1 MVGSLFRKLFGSKND
16 RELRRYKKLIQ
27 AVNQL
32 EDEVSALDGA
42 ALKAKTPE
50 FRERLSGG
58 ETLEQLMPE
67 AFAVVR
73 EAARRSLGLRHFD
86 VQLIGGAVL
95 HEGKIAEMRTG
106 EGKTLVA
113 TLPAYLNSLTG
124 NGVHVI
130 TVNDYLA
137 HRDAQWMGPVFHT
150 LGLTVGSIQSFAG
163 PETPNSFLYDDASGA
178 ASDTAGGMRPASR
191 REAYAADITYGTN
204 NEFGFDYLRDNMA
217 LSLEDKSQRALAY
230 AIVDEVD
237 SILIDEART
246 PLIISGAAQDSSA
259 LYKKINVLVQ
269 KLTRQ
274 QHSVKEGVE
283 ELLDRNNSA
292 EEYTGHFILD
302 EQTRQVELTEAGH
315 EVVEGLLVS
324 EDLLEVDDNLYQ
336 PTNLSLLHHI
346 HNALRAH
353 HLFHLDVEYIVQNG
367 EVVLIDEHTGRTMAG
382 RRLSEGLHQ
391 AIEAKEGVNI
401 QSESQTLASTTFQN
415 YFRLYDKLAG
425 MTGTADTEAYEFQQI
440 YGLPVVV
447 IPTNTKVMREDLN
460 DLIFQSEAEKYQAVV
475 EDIESCMS
483 QGAPV
488 LVGTASIETSERL
501 STLLTG
507 KSIAHKVLNAKFH
520 EKEAQIVAQ
529 AGRPGALTIATNMAG
544 RGTDIV
550 LGGSWEFE
558 VAELDNPSDAQIKRI
573 KDAWQERHDAV
584 IAAGGLHILGTERHE
599 SRRIDNQLRGRSG
612 RQGDPG
618 VTRFYLSMEDNL
630 MRLFI
635 SDRVKSIMGAI
646 GLEDGEAI
654 EHRMV
659 SNAVEKAQRK
669 VEGRNFDIRK
679 QLLEY
684 DDVAND
690 QRSVIYQQRDQLL
703 ESETIS
709 DTIEAMRIEV
719 VNDSISAFIPPQSL
733 PEQWD
738 VAALEG
744 ELKHEFGVDLPVAN
758 WLEEDERLHEEA
770 LRDKIIVAVD
780 TAYGKK
786 SQEIGSDI
794 HQLEKQVM
802 LQVLD
807 NLWKEHLSNMDYLRQ
822 GIGLRAYGQKNPKQ
836 EYKRESFEM
845 FQEMLG
851 NIKRETVRF
860 LSRVQ
865 VRSEREIEEL
875 ERQRRDAQ
883 AAQQNQ
889 MQFQHDQANNALSD
903 QPSGSGQQPGTLVPE
918 TFVRE
923 GEKIGRNQACPC
935 GSGKKYKQCHGQLG

>member
-16 RELRRYKKLIQ
+16 RELRRYKKLVK

-32 EDEVSALDGA
+32 EDDISDLDEA
-42 ALKAKTPE
+42 ALKAKTLE
-50 FRERLSGG
+50 FRERVAGG

-73 EAARRSLGLRHFD
+73 EAGRRALGLRHFD

-124 NGVHVI
+124 KGVHII

-163 PETPNSFLYDDASGA
+163 PGTPNSFVYDVE
-178 ASDTAGGMRPASR
+178 SDVSKNMRPANR
-191 REAYAADITYGTN
+191 REAYAADVTYGTN

-217 LSLEDKSQRALAY
+217 LSLEEKGQRELSY

-246 PLIISGAAQDSSA
+246 PLVISGASEDSSE

-274 QHSVKEGVE
+274 LETVKEGLDEVLDNASDADSGSE
-283 ELLDRNNSA
+283 ESS
-292 EEYTGHFILD
+292 GHFILD
-302 EQTRQVELTEAGH
+302 EQTRQVELTETGH
-315 EVVEGLLVS
+315 ETVEALLVKDGLL
-324 EDLLEVDDNLYQ
+324 EPDDNLYQ
-336 PTNLSLLHHI
+336 PANLGLLHHI
-346 HNALRAH
+346 HNALRAY
-353 HLFHLDVEYIVQNG
+353 HLFHRDVEYMMQNG

-391 AIEAKEGVNI
+391 AIEAKEGVKI
-401 QSESQTLASTTFQN
+401 QSESQTMASTTFQN

-440 YGLPVVV
+440 YGLAV
-447 IPTNTKVMREDLN
+447 IVMPTNTKVMREDLN
-460 DLIFQSEAEKYQAVV
+460 DLIFQSEAEKYAAVV
-475 EDIESCMS
+475 EDIESCIS
-483 QGAPV
+483 KGAPV
-488 LVGTASIETSERL
+488 LVGTASIESSERL
-501 STLLTG
+501 SNLLTE
-507 KSIAHKVLNAKFH
+507 KTIEHKVLNAKFH
-520 EKEAQIVAQ
+520 EQEALIVAQ
-529 AGRPGALTIATNMAG
+529 AGQPGALTIATNMAG

-550 LGGSWEFE
+550 LGGNWEFE
-558 VAELDNPSDAQIKRI
+558 VAGLENPSETQVKQI
-573 KDAWQERHDAV
+573 KDAWQLRHDAV

-635 SDRVKSIMGAI
+635 SDRVKSMMGAI
-646 GLEDGEAI
+646 GLENGEAI

-703 ESETIS
+703 AADTIS
-709 DTIEAMRIEV
+709 DVIEAMRVEV

-738 VAALEG
+738 VSGLEG
-744 ELKHEFGVDLPVAN
+744 ELKHEFRVELPLVK
-758 WLEEDERLHEEA
+758 WLKEDERLHEDG
-770 LRDKIIVAVD
+770 LRDKIIVEVEA
-780 TAYGKK
+780 AYAAKGR
-786 SQEIGSDI
+786 EIGDDI
-794 HQLEKQVM
+794 HLLEKQVM

-836 EYKRESFEM
+836 EYKRESFDL

-865 VRSEREIEEL
+865 VRSEQEIEEL
-875 ERQRRDAQ
+875 EQKRREAQ
-883 AAQQNQ
+883 ALQQKQ

-903 QPSGSGQQPGTLVPE
+903 QTSGAPKPSGALVPE
-918 TFVRE
+918 PFVRE
-923 GEKIGRNQACPC
+923 GQKVGRNEPCPC